1 MVCKALFIV
10 HVVVLSLCSMESNG
24 GWFVRHCSLFIV
36 HVVVLSLCSMESN
49 GGWFV
54 RHCS

>member
-24 GWFVRHCSLFIV
+24 KALFIV
-36 HVVVLSLCSMESN
+36 HVVVLSLCSMSN